1 MGNNI
6 KIGIIT
12 SLRSAYPSNIIEY
25 TILSENSLY
34 YLSSDKKLDLY
45 EKIQFVCTDKGIIS
59 NFESQG
65 IAQKWEY
72 DKLIG
77 ELISR
82 VDINS
87 NMSNIHERYK
97 NFKYY
102 EILNG
107 MLNKIGQSCENI
119 LRYILSGA
127 PFVVRFHG
135 DGDGSCAALSL
146 YLSFQLIA
154 ERFNYELKNMRWI
167 LNKGID
173 YNLESLYHDESF
185 FNSFKCIEKPV
196 ILITDFG
203 TSIDSNIAIEKA
215 LNSYAIFWHDHH
227 PINENFIG
235 VKISDYINPLTYNG
249 GADFTAGLL
258 STIFGECLS
267 GIMLDD
273 IREASLIS
281 DFSEYAD
288 KNNVYASKIALV
300 LDFITGIKSYVGYL
314 DGPITPKYISKII
327 NDKEQFNSIYT
338 YANNMLNDAIEIGVS
353 KSKIYQIKDG
363 IKVYVFNFDFVSE
376 KYGGYLLPGRYSSK
390 LHGYLESIS
399 NEPIITVVSFVNSI
413 SIRISKNISS
423 KIGLLKVINSL
434 KDDNAFIIAGGGHQ
448 EAGSIRYESDYRL
461 QSLKALLKLFGIQI
475 SN

>member
-1 MGNNI
+1 MDDKI

-12 SLRSAYPSNIIEY
+12 SIRSAYPSNIIEY
-25 TILSENSLY
+25 TILSENSLH

-45 EKIQFVCTDKGIIS
+45 EKIQFELDERKIV
-59 NFESQG
+59 NNVESQG
-65 IAQKWEY
+65 LATREEY
-72 DKLIG
+72 NKLIK
-77 ELISR
+77 ELINK
-82 VDINS
+82 VDIKS
-87 NMSNIHERYK
+87 NVSNLRERYK

-102 EILNG
+102 EILNK

-119 LRYILSGA
+119 LPYILSGA
-127 PFVVRFHG
+127 PFIIRFHG

-146 YLSFQLIA
+146 YLSFKSIS
-154 ERFNYELKNMRWI
+154 ERFSYEIKNMRWV

-173 YNLESLYHDESF
+173 YNMESLYFDESF
-185 FNSFKCIEKPV
+185 FNSFKCVEKPV

-203 TSIDSNIAIEKA
+203 TSIDSNVAVEKA

-235 VKISDYINPLTYNG
+235 IKIPDYINPLTYNG

-267 GIMLDD
+267 GIMFDD

-281 DFSEYAD
+281 DFSEYANKD
-288 KNNVYASKIALV
+288 NITASKIALV
-300 LDFITGIKSYVGYL
+300 FDFITGIKSYVGYL
-314 DGPITPKYISKII
+314 DGPITPKYLSKII
-327 NDKEQFNSIYT
+327 SDKEQFNSIYT
-338 YANNMLNDAIEIGVS
+338 YANNMMNDAIEIGVS
-353 KSKIYQIKDG
+353 KSKIYQTNDN

-390 LHGYLESIS
+390 LHGYLESIN

-413 SIRISKNISS
+413 SIRVSKSISS
-423 KIGLLKVINSL
+423 KIGLLKIISSL
-434 KDDNAFIIAGGGHQ
+434 KDENIFITAGGGHQ

-461 QSLKALLKLFGIQI
+461 QSIKALLKLFGIQI